1 MNRLIISAR
10 LIFSAFAATIGIA
23 ATPAAQAGELWRATG
38 LEQPES
44 ALFDAANNRII
55 VSNIVGNPGDADGN
69 GYLSVLSPD
78 GKTVTQHWT
87 DGMDAPKGM
96 AISGGKLYVADITKI
111 RVVDLA
117 SGRLVASIAVPNA
130 VFLNDMTSDKAGK
143 VYVTDMLADTI
154 YRIGGD
160 TPELLVKDPMLASPN
175 GVFADGNRL
184 IVASWGKGIKPD
196 FSTTEPGGLLA
207 VDLASKMVS
216 PLPGAQKFAYLD
228 GVVAI
233 GDTIYATAY
242 MTGTLY
248 RYRAGSAP
256 EAVAHF
262 KPGSADIGTD
272 GKSILYVPLMNEG
285 EVVALKLD

>member
-1 MNRLIISAR
+1 MKRLIT
-10 LIFSAFAATIGIA
+10 SAFIAAIGIA
-23 ATPAAQAGELWRATG
+23 APAQAGELWRATG

-44 ALFDAANNRII
+44 ALFDAANDRII

-69 GYLSVLSPD
+69 GYLSVLSLD
-78 GKTVTQHWT
+78 GKIVTQHWT

-96 AISGGKLYVADITKI
+96 AISGGKLYVADITKV

-117 SGRLVASIAVPNA
+117 SGKLVTSIVVPNA
-130 VFLNDMTSDKAGK
+130 VFLNDMTSDRSGK

-154 YRIGGD
+154 YRIDGERPD
-160 TPELLVKDPMLASPN
+160 LFVKDPLLASPN
-175 GVFADGNRL
+175 GVFADGGRL
-184 IVASWGKGIKPD
+184 IVASWGKGIKAD
-196 FSTTEPGGLLA
+196 FSTAEPGGLLS
-207 VDLASKMVS
+207 VDLASKTVT
-216 PLPGAQKFAYLD
+216 PLAGAQRFADLD
-228 GVVAI
+228 GIVAI

-248 RYRAGSAP
+248 RYRTGGTP

-285 EVVALKLD
+285 EVAALKID

>member
-1 MNRLIISAR
+1 MNTLIT
-10 LIFSAFAATIGIA
+10 SAFLAIIGIA
-23 ATPAAQAGELWRATG
+23 AAPAAEAGELWRATG
-38 LEQPES
+38 LDQPES

-55 VSNIVGNPGDADGN
+55 VSNISGNPGEADGN
-69 GYLSVLSPD
+69 GYLSVLSLD
-78 GKTVTQHWT
+78 GKIVTQHWT

-96 AISGGKLYVADITKI
+96 AIAGGTLYVADITRV

-117 SGRLVASIAVPNA
+117 SGKLVASITVPNA
-130 VFLNDMTSDKAGK
+130 VFLNDMTSDQTGK
-143 VYVTDMLADTI
+143 VYVTDMLADAI
-154 YRIGGD
+154 YRIDGD
-160 TPELLVKDPMLASPN
+160 RPELFVKDALLASPN

-184 IVASWGKGIKPD
+184 IVASWGKGIKPN
-196 FSTTEPGGLLA
+196 FSTAEPGGLLS
-207 VDLASKMVS
+207 VDIASKVVS
-216 PLPGAQKFAYLD
+216 PLPGAQKFADLD
-228 GVVAI
+228 GVITI

-248 RYRAGSAP
+248 RYHAGGAP

-285 EVVALKLD
+285 EVAALKLD

>member
-1 MNRLIISAR
+1 MN
-10 LIFSAFAATIGIA
+10 IFVTSAFIATIGIA
-23 ATPAAQAGELWRATG
+23 AAPPAQAGELWRATG

-44 ALFDAANNRII
+44 ALFDAANSRII
-55 VSNIVGNPGDADGN
+55 VSNISGNPGDADGI
-69 GYLSVLSPD
+69 GYLSVLSTE
-78 GKTVTQHWT
+78 GKIVTQHWT

-96 AISGGKLYVADITKI
+96 AIAGGKLYVADITKV

-117 SGRLVASIAVPNA
+117 SGKLIASIVVPNA
-130 VFLNDMTSDKAGK
+130 VFLNDMTSDQSGK

-154 YRIGGD
+154 YRIDGD
-160 TPELLVKDPMLASPN
+160 RPELFVRDAMLASPN
-175 GVFADGNRL
+175 GVFADGSRL

-196 FSTTEPGGLLA
+196 FSTAEPGGLLA
-207 VDLASKMVS
+207 VDLASKTVT
-216 PLPGAQKFAYLD
+216 PLAGAQKFADLD
-228 GVVAI
+228 GVIAL

-248 RYRAGSAP
+248 RYRTGGAP

-285 EVVALKLD
+285 EVAALKID

>member
-1 MNRLIISAR
+1 MN
-10 LIFSAFAATIGIA
+10 IFVTSAFIAAIGIA
-23 ATPAAQAGELWRATG
+23 AAQAAQADELWRETG

-44 ALFDAANNRII
+44 ALFDAANGRII

-69 GYLSVLSPD
+69 GYLSLLSTD
-78 GKTVTQHWT
+78 GKMVSQHWT

-117 SGRLVASIAVPNA
+117 SGKLIASIVVPNA
-130 VFLNDMTSDKAGK
+130 VFLNDMTADASGK
-143 VYVTDMLADTI
+143 VYVTDMLADAI
-154 YRIGGD
+154 YRIDGD
-160 TPELLVKDPMLASPN
+160 RPELFVKDLLLASPN
-175 GVFADGNRL
+175 GVFADGDRL
-184 IVASWGKGIKPD
+184 IVASWGKGIKAD
-196 FSTTEPGGLLA
+196 FSTAEPGGLLA
-207 VDLASKMVS
+207 VDIASKAVT
-216 PLPGAQKFAYLD
+216 PLAGAQNFADLD

-233 GDTIYATAY
+233 GGTIYATAY

-248 RYRAGSAP
+248 RYRTGAAP

-285 EVVALKLD
+285 EVAALKIE

>member
-1 MNRLIISAR
+1 MKRLVT
-10 LIFSAFAATIGIA
+10 SAFIVAICSATA
-23 ATPAAQAGELWRATG
+23 PAVQAGELWRATG

-44 ALFDAANNRII
+44 ALFDAANNRVI
-55 VSNIVGNPGDADGN
+55 VSNISGNPGVADGN
-69 GYLSVLSPD
+69 GYLSVLSMD
-78 GKTVTQHWT
+78 GKMVTQHWT

-96 AISGGKLYVADITKI
+96 AIAGGKLYVADITKV

-117 SGRLVASIAVPNA
+117 SGKLLASIAVPDA
-130 VFLNDMTSDKAGK
+130 VFLNDMTSDQAGN

-154 YRIGGD
+154 YRIDGD
-160 TPELLVKDPMLASPN
+160 RPELFVRDALLASPN

-196 FSTTEPGGLLA
+196 FSTAEPGGLLA
-207 VDLASKMVS
+207 VDLASKAVS
-216 PLPGAQKFAYLD
+216 PLPGAQRFADLD
-228 GVVAI
+228 GVIAI

-248 RYRAGSAP
+248 RYKAGGTP

-272 GKSILYVPLMNEG
+272 GKSILYVPLMSEG
-285 EVVALKLD
+285 EVAALKLD

>member
-1 MNRLIISAR
+1 MKT
-10 LIFSAFAATIGIA
+10 FVTSAFLAVIGIA
-23 ATPAAQAGELWRATG
+23 AVPAAQAGELWRATG

-55 VSNIVGNPGDADGN
+55 VSNIVGNPGEADGN
-69 GYLSVLSPD
+69 GYLSVVSLD

-96 AISGGKLYVADITKI
+96 TISGGKLYVADITKV

-117 SGRLVASIAVPNA
+117 SGKLVASIAVPNA
-130 VFLNDMTSDKAGK
+130 VFLNDMTSDSSGK

-154 YRIGGD
+154 YRIDGD
-160 TPELLVKDPMLASPN
+160 RPELFVKDAMLASPN
-175 GVFADGNRL
+175 GVFVDGIRL

-196 FSTTEPGGLLA
+196 FSTAEPGGLLS
-207 VDLASKMVS
+207 VDIASKVVS
-216 PLPGAQKFAYLD
+216 PLPDAQKFADLD

-248 RYRAGSAP
+248 RCHPGAAP

-285 EVVALKLD
+285 EVAALKLD

>member
-1 MNRLIISAR
+1 MNIVVTSAV
-10 LIFSAFAATIGIA
+10 IAAIGIA
-23 ATPAAQAGELWRATG
+23 AAQAAQADELWRETG

-44 ALFDAANNRII
+44 ALFDAANGRII

-69 GYLSVLSPD
+69 GYLSLLSTD
-78 GKTVTQHWT
+78 GKMVSQHWT

-117 SGRLVASIAVPNA
+117 SGKLIASIVVPNA
-130 VFLNDMTSDKAGK
+130 VFLNDMTADASGK
-143 VYVTDMLADTI
+143 VYVTDMLADAI
-154 YRIGGD
+154 YRIDGD
-160 TPELLVKDPMLASPN
+160 RPELFVKDLLLASPN
-175 GVFADGNRL
+175 GVFADGDRL
-184 IVASWGKGIKPD
+184 IVASWGKGIKAD
-196 FSTTEPGGLLA
+196 FSTAEPGGLLA
-207 VDLASKMVS
+207 VDIASKAVT
-216 PLPGAQKFAYLD
+216 PLAGAQNFADLD

-233 GDTIYATAY
+233 GGTIYATAY

-248 RYRAGSAP
+248 RYRTGAAP
-256 EAVAHF
+256 EALAHF

-285 EVVALKLD
+285 EVAALKIE

>member
-1 MNRLIISAR
+1 MNIVVTSAV
-10 LIFSAFAATIGIA
+10 IAAIGIA
-23 ATPAAQAGELWRATG
+23 AAQAAQADELWRATG

-44 ALFDAANNRII
+44 ALFDAANGRII

-69 GYLSVLSPD
+69 GYLSLLSMD
-78 GKTVTQHWT
+78 GKMVSQHWT

-117 SGRLVASIAVPNA
+117 SGKLIASIVVPNA
-130 VFLNDMTSDKAGK
+130 VFLNDMTSDRSGK

-154 YRIGGD
+154 YRIDGD
-160 TPELLVKDPMLASPN
+160 RPELFVKDPLLASPN
-175 GVFADGNRL
+175 GVFADGDRL
-184 IVASWGKGIKPD
+184 IVASWGKGIKAD
-196 FSTTEPGGLLA
+196 FSTAEPGGLLA
-207 VDLASKMVS
+207 VDIASKAVT
-216 PLPGAQKFAYLD
+216 PLAGAQNFADLD

-233 GDTIYATAY
+233 GGTIYATAY

-248 RYRAGSAP
+248 RYRTGGGP

-285 EVVALKLD
+285 EVAALKIE

>member
-1 MNRLIISAR
+1 MKRLMSA
-10 LIFSAFAATIGIA
+10 AFIATIVVT
-23 ATPAAQAGELWRATG
+23 ATLPAQAGELWRATG

-69 GYLSVLSPD
+69 GYLSVLSMD
-78 GKTVTQHWT
+78 GKTVTRHWT
-87 DGMDAPKGM
+87 DRMDGPKGM
-96 AISGGKLYVADITKI
+96 AISGGKLYVADITKV

-117 SGRLVASIAVPNA
+117 SGRLLDSIVVPDA
-130 VFLNDMTSDKAGK
+130 VFLNDMTTDQSGK

-154 YRIGGD
+154 YRIDGD
-160 TPELLVKDPMLASPN
+160 RPELFVRDAMLASPN

-196 FSTTEPGGLLA
+196 FSTAEPGGLLA
-207 VDLASKMVS
+207 VDLVSKVVS
-216 PLPGAQKFAYLD
+216 PLPGAQKFADLD

-233 GDTIYATAY
+233 GGAIYATAF

-248 RYRAGSAP
+248 RYHDGGAL
-256 EAVAHF
+256 EAVEHF

-272 GKSILYVPLMNEG
+272 GKSTIFVPLMNEG
-285 EVVALKLD
+285 EIAALTLD